1 MAEGGK
7 IKSFLFFILKLA
19 VAGAA
24 VWYLFPRGEDAEAL
38 KRGLGD
44 FDPRWVAAAAAV
56 YFTHMLVAAWRWGRL
71 ARMLGVDLKGFEA
84 VSLTMQGYFFSLV
97 IPGGAIGG
105 DVVKM
110 GVISRRSPSGEKFE
124 GVFTVLMDRITGMIA
139 LFGMALVLLPLCRQV
154 LMRVRLPGLPLHEHL
169 QELLMAGVMLLCVA
183 GLAASCVIFFHRQV
197 SRVALFRYLME
208 FGDRITHGMVSRM
221 TAATDVYSG
230 KWRELLCL
238 IVVSVFGVHLMTAI
252 PVCLLLTALDVPYSV
267 LTVVTALTVGN
278 IVGLIPLFPAGVGG
292 RDVVAVLIMTAGGI
306 PGAEAKTVQLVYTA
320 ILLLTSLADGL
331 FFVFDR
337 GGKSG
342 GPAQKETHP

>member
-1 MAEGGK
+1 M
-7 IKSFLFFILKLA
+7 KSAPSFKKYLGFTLKLLLAAGIIGFLFRKPREIIECFRHFDFRYLVPA
-19 VAGAA
+19 MCVYGAHIF
-24 VWYLFPRGEDAEAL
+24 VC
-38 KRGLGD
+38 
-44 FDPRWVAAAAAV
+44 
-56 YFTHMLVAAWRWGRL
+56 AWRWRSLAKIIGVRL
-71 ARMLGVDLKGFEA
+71 TPLEA
-84 VSLTMQGYFFSLV
+84 ISLTFQGNLFSLV

-110 GVISRRSPSGEKFE
+110 SVISKRSPSGEKFE

-154 LMRVRLPGLPLHEHL
+154 LMRVQLPGLPPHEHL

-197 SRVALFRYLME
+197 SKIALFRYLMDL
-208 FGDRITHGMVSRM
+208 GDRMTHGMVSRM

-230 KWRELLCL
+230 KWKELLYL

-252 PVCLLLTALDVPYSV
+252 PVCLLLTALNIPYSA

-337 GGKSG
+337 GRKSESL
-342 GPAQKETHP
+342 AQKETRP